1 MIELRRLLDL
11 SAPPATVWETL
22 WDVPALA
29 HCIPGC
35 GDVTAIEER
44 KRYRATVR
52 DRVGPFTITIPLDV
66 TVTASDHTPRTRAD
80 GVHRVEARNDAAPAS
95 TLTVRAAGRDSALGS
110 PVTVALTVTLEPSDG
125 GTALAIDGRAEV
137 GGKLATLGQG
147 VVQRKTRDILD
158 RFATN
163 LTALLQSRTGAA
175 AV

>member
-1 MIELRRLLDL
+1 MIELRRRLDL

-29 HCIPGC
+29 RCIPGC
-35 GDVTAIEER
+35 GDVTATEER

-52 DRVGPFTITIPLDV
+52 DRVGPFTIAIPLDV
-66 TVTASDHTPRTRAD
+66 TVTAS
-80 GVHRVEARNDAAPAS
+80 APAS
-95 TLTVRAAGRDSALGS
+95 TLTVRASGRDSALGS

-147 VVQRKTRDILD
+147 VIQRKTRDILD

-163 LTALLQSRTGAA
+163 LTALLQGRTGAA